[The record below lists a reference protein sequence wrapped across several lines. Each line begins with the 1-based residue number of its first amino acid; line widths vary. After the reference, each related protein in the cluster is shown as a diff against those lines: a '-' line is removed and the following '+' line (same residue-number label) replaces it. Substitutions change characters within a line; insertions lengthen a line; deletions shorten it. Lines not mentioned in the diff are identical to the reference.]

1 MVIVGM
7 TCLHGFSDQHA
18 QSLTFYTHPHLFFSL
33 TMTYTVTIEP
43 SARRFS
49 VPEGGNILMAGI
61 QAGVALPYGCKDGA
75 CGSCRC
81 KKLSGTVIQGDHQAR
96 ALSAEDVAQ
105 GYILTCCASAQSDLV
120 LESKQ
125 VLDVGMPAVKK
136 MPVRLLSA
144 QKKAADVMLLQLQL
158 PQTESF
164 DYRAGQYVDFL
175 LKEGQK
181 RSYSIANAKA
191 VRVQSQAT
199 GSELHF
205 IELHIRHM
213 PGGLFTD
220 HVFSSMRDKEI
231 FRIEGPLGGF
241 FLRPSN
247 KPMIFLASGTGFAPI
262 KALIE
267 QVMNDTDSDPL
278 SAPIELYWGART
290 LADLYM
296 HDWVLELS
304 ERWPKLK
311 YIPVLS
317 EPLATDAWRARTGF
331 VHQAVLEDHPD
342 LSGHQV
348 YACGAPLMVEAARGD
363 FSRLAGLPE
372 EEFFADAFLSSADLS
387 TKEH

>member
-1 MVIVGM
+1 M
-7 TCLHGFSDQHA
+7 
-18 QSLTFYTHPHLFFSL
+18 
-33 TMTYTVTIEP
+33 
-43 SARRFS
+43 
-49 VPEGGNILMAGI
+49 
-61 QAGVALPYGCKDGA
+61 
-75 CGSCRC
+75 
-81 KKLSGTVIQGDHQAR
+81 
-96 ALSAEDVAQ
+96 
-105 GYILTCCASAQSDLV
+105 
-120 LESKQ
+120 
-125 VLDVGMPAVKK
+125 
-136 MPVRLLSA
+136 
-144 QKKAADVMLLQLQL
+144 
-158 PQTESF
+158 
-164 DYRAGQYVDFL
+164 
-175 LKEGQK
+175 KEGQK

-199 GSELHF
+199 GSELHY

-267 QVMNDTDSDPL
+267 QVMNATDPDPL

-317 EPLATDAWRARTGF
+317 EPLATDEWRARTGF

-387 TKEH
+387 SNES